1 MDYNDYMYKL
11 VQSFRDNRVNK
22 FMFIKHYET
31 LFISEKEIHDMVIE
45 WTSDICLLFYEFPMH
60 IMQEAYAPFLG
71 WIRELYYSYFKDES
85 PEEFVKNAGVYPLQ
99 QPVFVSFIMTNKAKR
114 TVLEVHTHH
123 SGDSLFDSAL
133 TVECFDHGRVKPD
146 AVAAVGSCNALTSF
160 LAFTDDG
167 CSGNVTCLVKQCS
180 KVYCIL

>member
-31 LFISEKEIHDMVIE
+31 LFISEKEIHDMIIE
-45 WTSDICLLFYEFPMH
+45 WTSDMCLLFYEFPMH

-99 QPVFVSFIMTNKAKR
+99 QPVFVSFIKTNKAERMEDILISEMENHR
-114 TVLEVHTHH
+114 TDLVVIMAGYPDEMMKLYNINPGLASRIPNSNIYT
-123 SGDSLFDSAL
+123 FDG
-133 TVECFDHGRVKPD
+133 F
-146 AVAAVGSCNALTSF
+146 SF
-160 LAFTDDG
+160 LF
-167 CSGNVTCLVKQCS
+167 
-180 KVYCIL
+180 